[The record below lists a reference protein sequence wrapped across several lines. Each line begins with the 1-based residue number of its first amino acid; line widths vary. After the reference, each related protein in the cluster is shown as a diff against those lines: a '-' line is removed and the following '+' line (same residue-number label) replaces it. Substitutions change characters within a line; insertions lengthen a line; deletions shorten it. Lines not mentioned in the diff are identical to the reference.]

1 MVVVRT
7 DEWLDKEFSNPV
19 AICERFLKEF
29 DESESK
35 PIYEYLSSFGMY
47 HPNRASFQTYEILK
61 KKKTWET
68 INKIY
73 EKYKKKWNGPQV
85 NIYIFPIT
93 QSYTT
98 FFRKRKTKKSG
109 VSFPDRMFLFIGDYE
124 DERELEA
131 LFVHEYH
138 HVCRMKKQNRNPL
151 EFTLLDSII
160 LEGLA
165 ELEVEK
171 NCGKEYLADWCHFYS
186 KEDIE
191 MYMKKYIMS
200 NLKLKKTEKQHDQLL
215 FGFGAYP
222 KLLGYAC
229 GYYLVR
235 NSYKENY
242 FSTKTSFT
250 IPGKYYI
257 TKFEES

>member
-1 MVVVRT
+1 VVVART
-7 DEWLDKEFSNPV
+7 DKWLEKEFSNPV
-19 AICERFLKEF
+19 AICKRFLKEF
-29 DESESK
+29 NESESK
-35 PIYEYLSSFGMY
+35 PIYEYLTSFGMY
-47 HPNRASFQTYEILK
+47 RPNHASFRTYETLK

-73 EKYKKKWNGPQV
+73 EKYRKKWLGPQV
-85 NIYIFPIT
+85 NIYIFPIN
-93 QSYTT
+93 QSSAS
-98 FFRKRKTKKSG
+98 FFRERKTRKSG

-124 DERELEA
+124 DENELEA

-138 HVCRMKKQNRNPL
+138 HVCRMKKQNRKPI

-171 NCGKEYLADWCHFYS
+171 NCGTEYLADWCHYYS
-186 KEDIE
+186 QEDIE

-200 NLKLKKTEKQHDQLL
+200 NLKLKKTDKQHDQLL
-215 FGFGAYP
+215 FGVGAYP

-235 NSYKENY
+235 KYYKENY

-250 IPGKYYI
+250 IQGKHFI
-257 TKFEES
+257 TQIEET

>member
-1 MVVVRT
+1 
-7 DEWLDKEFSNPV
+7 
-19 AICERFLKEF
+19 
-29 DESESK
+29 
-35 PIYEYLSSFGMY
+35 MY
-47 HPNRASFQTYEILK
+47 RPNRSSFQTFERLK

-68 INKIY
+68 INNIY
-73 EKYKKKWNGPQV
+73 EKYRKKWIGPPV

-93 QSYTT
+93 QSNNT
-98 FFRKRKTKKSG
+98 FFRERKTRKSG

-124 DERELEA
+124 DENELEA

-151 EFTLLDSII
+151 KYTLLDSII

-171 NCGKEYLADWCHFYS
+171 NCGADYLADWCQFYS

-191 MYMKKYIMS
+191 MYMKKYIMP
-200 NLKLKKTEKQHDQLL
+200 NLILKKTDKQHDQLL

-235 NSYKENY
+235 KSYKENY
-242 FSTKTSFT
+242 FSTKMSFT
-250 IPGKYYI
+250 IPGKYFI
-257 TKFEES
+257 TKYEET